1 MAIQAFGLSL
11 DPCTCRLHIDDNPD
25 VAHIPRK

>member
-11 DPCTCRLHIDDNPD
+11 DPLMCRLHIDDD
-25 VAHIPRK
+25 SDIAHIP